1 MIRSSLISVC
11 IANFNG
17 MGVIDDCIQSVYA
30 QTGNIEVEI
39 LVHDDAS
46 SDGSSSYIHEH
57 YPSVTVIDSKEN
69 VGFCIA
75 NNRMVAAANGK
86 YILLLNNDAAL
97 YPDALQSLL
106 AEAKQLS
113 EPAILT
119 LPQYDATSGELIDRG
134 CLLDPFF
141 NPVPNLDPQRSDVA
155 MVIGACLWIPKDLWN
170 ELNGF
175 PEWFGSIAEDM
186 YLCCKARLAGY
197 SVRALGLSGYRH
209 LVGSS
214 FGGGKVQ
221 KGRLST
227 TCRRRTFSERN
238 KTFVM
243 LECLPMSLLTFVL
256 PLHLVLIYL
265 EGIMLYAISRDSIV
279 WREVYAPIIPSIWSA
294 KARICSG
301 RREFQAVRR
310 IGVIEWIAPFRW
322 FPWKLV
328 MLMRHGVPTVTK

>member
-1 MIRSSLISVC
+1 
-11 IANFNG
+11 
-17 MGVIDDCIQSVYA
+17 VYA
-30 QTGNIEVEI
+30 QIGNLEVEI

-46 SDGSSSYIHEH
+46 SDGSSRYIHEH

-69 VGFCIA
+69 AGFCIA
-75 NNRMVAAANGK
+75 NNRMVAAAKGK
-86 YILLLNNDAAL
+86 YILLLNNDASL

-106 AEAKQLS
+106 AEARQLS
-113 EPAILT
+113 KPAILT

-141 NPVPNLDPQRSDVA
+141 NPVVNLDPQRSDVA

-221 KGRLST
+221 NERLST
-227 TCRRRTFSERN
+227 TRRRRAFSERN

-243 LECLPMSLLTFVL
+243 LLCLPMSLLSIVL

-265 EGIMLYAISRDSIV
+265 EGIILCAIGRDSVI
-279 WREVYAPIIPSIWSA
+279 WREVYAPIIPNIWSA
-294 KARICSG
+294 KGRIRNA
-301 RREFQAVRR
+301 RREFQAARR
-310 IGVIEWIAPFRW
+310 IGLITWLAPFRW

-328 MLMRHGVPTVTK
+328 MLLRYGVPTVTK